1 MLLINFIAN
10 DCICYRRVDIPKGA
24 ESKLLTLT
32 VADNGVVTF
41 DTNVINIPTIQARDV
56 KFFKAFYQAT
66 PTLHLS
72 YAHRGNVMLGQKN
85 GGQSTLLR
93 INRDG
98 RTFSISQG
106 YAGLTGR
113 KGDEL
118 VPTEGPLATRKPVS
132 QIQFNVHDKNYLVFA
147 NKEGD
152 KSSPEKD
159 EFSFVYKFN
168 PHTGLFELSQKLL
181 TFGARDV
188 ASVHIPDPKN
198 PLNDKFYLVFAN
210 R

>member
-56 KFFKAFYQAT
+56 KFFKAFYQAS

-93 INRDG
+93 INRDS
-98 RTFSISQG
+98 RTFSIFQG
-106 YAGLTGR
+106 YAGLTGH
-113 KGDEL
+113 KGEEL
-118 VPTEGPLATRKPVS
+118 VSTEGPLATRKP
-132 QIQFNVHDKNYLVFA
+132 
-147 NKEGD
+147 
-152 KSSPEKD
+152 SSEC
-159 EFSFVYKFN
+159 
-168 PHTGLFELSQKLL
+168 
-181 TFGARDV
+181 
-188 ASVHIPDPKN
+188 PD
-198 PLNDKFYLVFAN
+198 
-210 R
+210 